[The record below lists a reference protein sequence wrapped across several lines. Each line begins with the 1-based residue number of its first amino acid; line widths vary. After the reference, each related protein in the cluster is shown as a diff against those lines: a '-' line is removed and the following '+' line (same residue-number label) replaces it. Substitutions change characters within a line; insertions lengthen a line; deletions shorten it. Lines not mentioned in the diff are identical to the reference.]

1 MITDNLREDGHKG
14 PSFSRRTFAKA
25 AGVSVA
31 ALAIGASGPSLAWFT
46 GRDVKEKLL

>member
-1 MITDNLREDGHKG
+1 MTTDNLREGGHKG

-25 AGVSVA
+25 AGVSAA